1 MSDKSVRD
9 CEPEQD
15 KLLLK
20 RFIAGE
26 AQAFDSLV
34 KKYWSQV
41 YFVCLKYLKK
51 PECAA
56 DAAQEA
62 FVAVFSSLET
72 FDFSRSFKP
81 WLLKIAINK
90 AIRLQRNNRS
100 ALSLNVEH
108 AEVSDASY
116 DPAGT
121 FAGKQLLDDCLER
134 LCLDDQ
140 ILLML
145 RHSLDL
151 SYEEMAIVLDKPVGS
166 VKGELFRTRRKLK
179 DALNIFYGKE
189 VEAGV

>member
-1 MSDKSVRD
+1 MGEKSARD
-9 CEPEQD
+9 CEPDQD

-20 RFIAGE
+20 RFVAGE
-26 AQAFDSLV
+26 VAAFDSLV
-34 KKYWSQV
+34 NKYWSQV
-41 YFVCLKYLKK
+41 YYVCLKYLKK

-56 DAAQEA
+56 DATQEA
-62 FVAVFSSLET
+62 FIAAFSSIET
-72 FDFSRSFKP
+72 FDTSRSFKP

-90 AIRLQRNNRS
+90 AVRLQKNNRPV
-100 ALSLNVEH
+100 LTLNVEK
-108 AEVSDASY
+108 AGSGDDSF

-121 FAGKQLLDDCLER
+121 FAAKQLFDDCLER
-134 LCLDDQ
+134 LGLDDQ

-179 DALNIFYGKE
+179 DALNRFYGKE
-189 VEAGV
+189 VEAGA